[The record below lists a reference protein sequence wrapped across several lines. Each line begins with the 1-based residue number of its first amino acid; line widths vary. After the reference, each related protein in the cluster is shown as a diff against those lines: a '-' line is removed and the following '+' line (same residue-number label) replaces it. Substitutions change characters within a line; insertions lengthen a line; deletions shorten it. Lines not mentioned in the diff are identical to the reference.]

1 MDNFKRHKIV
11 ILSIWRLII
20 FILMALTTSRTDKI
34 LSTNALSTLLTIFK
48 YSANVKAEMKEQ
60 AEKKRSLR
68 RTWGMS
74 LKVMVAKQSLSLKTS
89 NWDLDLDRNSSSDCG
104 QIFCRFSNVLSKKK
118 ISTKGRL
125 VCSYAHMTFHMQNK
139 AEYTAFLAYGWAG
152 TVIKMAKTANFRRKI
167 KCFTTLFA
175 SLSA

>member
-34 LSTNALSTLLTIFK
+34 LSTKALSTLLTIFK

-104 QIFCRFSNVLSKKK
+104 QIFCRFSNVLSKKNFNEGK
-118 ISTKGRL
+118 TGML
-125 VCSYAHMTFHMQNK
+125 VCSYDVSYAKQGRIHG
-139 AEYTAFLAYGWAG
+139 FLGIRVG
-152 TVIKMAKTANFRRKI
+152 RDSDKNG
-167 KCFTTLFA
+167 
-175 SLSA
+175 